1 VTPQPSTDRAPDP
14 RRRTGRIGEDAACAA
29 LGRAGMRIVARNC
42 RTRAGELDVVAL
54 DGPALVFVE
63 VKTLRTGT
71 HAGPERP
78 VLAVG
83 PRKQLQVRR
92 LARAWLAEASPPPYE
107 LMRFDVV
114 GVLLDPGD
122 RPLAIEHI
130 KNAF

>member
-1 VTPQPSTDRAPDP
+1 MSRAKPPQTTTDP
-14 RRRTGRIGEDAACAA
+14 RRRTGRIGEDAACAE
-29 LGRAGMRIVARNC
+29 LERAGMRIIARNC
-42 RTRAGELDVVAL
+42 RTRAGELDAVAT
-54 DGPALVFVE
+54 DGAALVFVE
-63 VKTLRTGT
+63 VKAMRTGT
-71 HAGPERP
+71 QGGPERP

-92 LARAWLAEASPPPYE
+92 LARAWLAEASPPPHE

-130 KNAF
+130 RDAF

>member
-1 VTPQPSTDRAPDP
+1 MPDPIATTDP
-14 RRRTGRIGEDAACAA
+14 RRRTGRIGEDAACVE
-29 LGRAGMRIVARNC
+29 LGRAGMRILARNS

-63 VKTLRTGT
+63 VKTMRTGT

-92 LARAWLAEASPPPYE
+92 LARAWLAEASPPPYD

-114 GVLLDPGD
+114 GVLLDPAGL
-122 RPLAIEHI
+122 PLAIEHI
-130 KNAF
+130 RDAF